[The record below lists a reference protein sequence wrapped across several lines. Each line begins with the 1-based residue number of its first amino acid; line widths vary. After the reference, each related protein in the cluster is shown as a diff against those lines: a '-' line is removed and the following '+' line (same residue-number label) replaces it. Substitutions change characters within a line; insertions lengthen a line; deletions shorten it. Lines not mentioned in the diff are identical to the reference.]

1 MELIQ
6 EQKEYKENFMTNET
20 DVMNTLRKREKSKKR
35 RIILIV
41 VLAVVVI
48 AGVNIVNGLKRA
60 GTAMQ
65 EAVAAMQTGDVST
78 RSLIKSVGATGTVTS
93 IESKSITAAI
103 SNVKVKEVAVEIGD
117 TVTEGQ
123 ELLYFD
129 TADIEESLAKAKKTL
144 NNSSTVN
151 GITKEEA
158 QKNLDKTIESYDKQV
173 EKAKEALED
182 SDYTKVSDALY
193 NFNTY
198 FGNLTEQEQKAK
210 KVELEAKKDL
220 YKEAHEKLVEAY
232 EDAIE
237 ARESGIESAKNT
249 YTTSTIRLST
259 DTEKS
264 QVDLYE
270 EQLAEGIVTAPIS
283 GIVTALNYEEGDT
296 YMQGATIVTI
306 QDCSAFEIEA
316 YIGEYD
322 ISDIEKGQKVLI
334 KTDAT
339 GEEELEGTVTF
350 VSPTAASKVAG
361 GDVTYLVR
369 ISVDTHNERLRLD
382 MSASLSIIIEQHE
395 NALTVPYNA
404 VQEDEQGNTY
414 VELMNEDGTT
424 TNVPVTVVLESN
436 YYTEIKADSLKDGQ
450 KVRIIDSEGTSI
462 FDLMGGRGG
471 F

>member
-1 MELIQ
+1 MA
-6 EQKEYKENFMTNET
+6 NET
-20 DVMNTLRKREKSKKR
+20 DVMKTLKKREKNKKR

-65 EAVAAMQTGDVST
+65 EAVAAMQTGEVST

-103 SNVKVKEVAVEIGD
+103 SNVKVKEVKVEIGD

-129 TADIEESLAKAKKTL
+129 TEDIEESLAKAKKTL
-144 NNSSTVN
+144 SNSSTVN

-158 QKNLDKTIESYDKQV
+158 KKNLDKTIENYDKQV
-173 EKAKEALED
+173 EKAKEALDD
-182 SDYTKVSDALY
+182 SEYALVADALY
-193 NFNTY
+193 NFDAY
-198 FGNLTEQEQKAK
+198 FGNLSAQDQKTKRDDLEK
-210 KVELEAKKDL
+210 KLEKSKSA
-220 YKEAHEKLVEAY
+220 YEKLVEAY

-264 QVDLYE
+264 QVELYE
-270 EQLAEGIVTAPIS
+270 EQLAEGVVTAPIS

-322 ISDIEKGQKVLI
+322 ISDIEKGQSVLI

-339 GEEELEGTVTF
+339 GEEELNGTVTF
-350 VSPTAASKVAG
+350 VSPTAATKAG
-361 GDVTYLVR
+361 GSGVSYLVR
-369 ISVDTHNERLRLD
+369 ISVDTPNDRLRLD
-382 MSASLSIIIEQHE
+382 MSASLSIIIKQHE

-414 VELMNEDGTT
+414 VEVMNEDGTT
-424 TNVPVTVVLESN
+424 ANVPVTVVMESN

-450 KVRIIDSEGTSI
+450 KVRIIDSESTSI